1 MLMERVTHSAE
12 ETRIVGEE
20 IAKQISVPACVFLS
34 GDLGAGKTV
43 ISSGIVN
50 GLTRKNYMVTSPTF
64 TILQEYQGEIKVN
77 HFDLYRITDENE
89 LENIGIYEY
98 LFDNN
103 AVNIFEW
110 PERANSISNYAENLY
125 LVNILKVDDKKRKI
139 TFEKIK

>member
-1 MLMERVTHSAE
+1 MERVTHSAE

>member
-1 MLMERVTHSAE
+1 MERVTHSSD

-50 GLTRKNYMVTSPTF
+50 GLTRKNYTVTSPTF

-77 HFDLYRITDENE
+77 HFDLYRITDESE

>member
-1 MLMERVTHSAE
+1 MERVTHSSD

-50 GLTRKNYMVTSPTF
+50 GLTRKNYTVTSPTF

-77 HFDLYRITDENE
+77 HFDLYRITDVSE